1 MNFNQDFTFDE
12 IKNLANL
19 SLNLQKTFR
28 YFNSRNSDCFKNH
41 HYHFILNDPEPVG
54 YGHLD
59 YECDKMWL
67 GMCVFDEYIGMG
79 YGKIILTQL
88 IKNTN
93 QNIHLTVDIDN
104 IVAVNLYLKN
114 GFKIYDQTEKIYFC
128 IKKYV

>member
-1 MNFNQDFTFDE
+1 
-12 IKNLANL
+12 
-19 SLNLQKTFR
+19 
-28 YFNSRNSDCFKNH
+28 
-41 HYHFILNDPEPVG
+41 
-54 YGHLD
+54 
-59 YECDKMWL
+59 MWL